1 MSTVLGFLA
10 CAVAIG
16 VAGTYLS
23 RYGDVIARRT
33 GMGGSWVGLVLVAT
47 VTSLPELAT
56 GVSAVTINQAPEI
69 AVGDVLGSCVFN
81 LLIIVVLDLLQRGE
95 SVYTRARQG
104 HILAAGFGVVLI
116 GFAGFNVLLAQGGPH
131 WAWGHVG
138 LYSPVIVVLYAVA
151 MRTVFRYET
160 SHREPVQPEPER
172 DRGLTLAQALQ
183 RYAAAALVVI
193 AAGIWLPYLGKALAA
208 QMGWSQSFVGTL
220 FVAAA
225 TSLPEVAVSVAALR
239 IGALDMAIGNLFG
252 SNLFNIFILAID
264 DVAYLKGPL
273 LANVSPV
280 HAVSA
285 LSAIMMTGVAIVGLL
300 FRPKLRVFKT
310 VGWASIVLFVFY
322 LLNAYILYLHD

>member
-33 GMGGSWVGLVLVAT
+33 GMGGSWVGLVLIAT

>member
-1 MSTVLGFLA
+1 MATILGFLA
-10 CAVAIG
+10 CTIAIG

-23 RYGDVIARRT
+23 RYGDVIARRS
-33 GMGGSWVGLVLVAT
+33 GMGGSWVGLVLIAT

-56 GVSAVTINQAPEI
+56 GVSAVTINQAPDI

-104 HILAAGFGVVLI
+104 HILSAGFGVILI

-138 LYSPVIVVLYAVA
+138 LYSPVMVVLYAVA
-151 MRTVFRYET
+151 MRTVFRYEA
-160 SHREPVQPEPER
+160 SHPEQGAQATR
-172 DRGLTLAQALQ
+172 DGDLTLRQALQ
-183 RYAAAALVVI
+183 RYAAAALVVV

-252 SNLFNIFILAID
+252 SNLFNMFILAID
-264 DVAYLKGPL
+264 DALYLKGPL
-273 LANVSPV
+273 LSDVSTA

-300 FRPKLRVFKT
+300 FRPKLRVLKT

>member
-1 MSTVLGFLA
+1 MATVLAFLA
-10 CAVAIG
+10 CAIATG
-16 VAGTYLS
+16 VAGSYLS

-33 GMGGSWVGLVLVAT
+33 GMGGSWVGLVLMAT

-56 GVSAVTINQAPEI
+56 GVSAVTVNRAPDI

-104 HILAAGFGVVLI
+104 HILSAGFGVILI
-116 GFAGFNVLLAQGGPH
+116 GFAGFNVLLAQGGPR

-138 LYSPVIVVLYAVA
+138 LYSPVIVLLYAVA
-151 MRTVFRYET
+151 MRTVFRYES
-160 SHREPVQPEPER
+160 SHPEQGRAEPER

-183 RYAAAALVVI
+183 RYAAAALVVV
-193 AAGIWLPYLGKALAA
+193 AAGVWLPYVGKALAA

-252 SNLFNIFILAID
+252 SNLFNILILALD
-264 DVAYLKGPL
+264 DVLYLKGPL
-273 LANVSPV
+273 LSNVSSV

-300 FRPKLRVFKT
+300 FRPQLRVLKT
-310 VGWASIVLFVFY
+310 VGWASILLFVIY
-322 LLNAYILYLHD
+322 LLNVYILYLHD

>member
-1 MSTVLGFLA
+1 MSTILGFLA

-160 SHREPVQPEPER
+160 SHREQVQPEPER

-310 VGWASIVLFVFY
+310 VGWVSIVLFVFY